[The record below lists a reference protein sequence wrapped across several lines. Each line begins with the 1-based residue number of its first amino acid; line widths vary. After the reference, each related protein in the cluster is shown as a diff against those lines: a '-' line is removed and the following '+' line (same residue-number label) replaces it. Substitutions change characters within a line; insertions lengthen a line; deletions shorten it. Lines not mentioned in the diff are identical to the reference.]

1 MGIIDNIAL
10 PDGANLTQLL
20 ACAKEQF
27 ERDRLDAAESLC
39 REILAQ
45 DANNAGA
52 LQYLGL
58 IAYKTGHAAAAAKIL
73 ARAAAEDGD
82 NSELLFYLANAHFAA
97 GAPGLAADHYTRAI
111 QIKPDFFAAIV
122 NLSNTLL
129 HQGDLAAAEDA
140 AIRALEIAPDNAE
153 ALSNLG
159 QVQLRAFRTSEA
171 IDSLTRA
178 LERSRN
184 KAQAL
189 TNLGA
194 AIQAAGDV
202 DGAMECFAKALQL
215 DPDCHLAERNSLMA
229 MLNQPDLT
237 EAERF
242 GAHRRYGARHHKP
255 AARRLRFENTSPA
268 PARKL
273 KIGYVSSDFR
283 DHPVGRNLL
292 PLIANHDAKAFE
304 IFLYAEEESN
314 DAISARF
321 RAHADHWIPAV
332 GFGDAGLAQRMR
344 QDGIDIAVFLAG
356 RFNLNRPQVA
366 AHRAAPV
373 QVSYHDC
380 ATSGL
385 DEMDYWLTDDLL
397 HPEDTAE
404 QFTERLY
411 RLPSFYQFTLPDVGP
426 GATPPP
432 ISKNGYVTFGCFN
445 KPEKISDRVFA
456 VWADI
461 LAQVPDARLALKY
474 RNLYADQG
482 LRDGW
487 LRRFI
492 AAGLAPERL
501 QFLYGDDGLADHLG
515 LYGGIDIALDP
526 FPFNGATTTF
536 EALAAGVPVIALWGD
551 NFAGRVAATLLSQI
565 GAADLASASVEDY
578 IRTACALAGDEARMA
593 SLRKNLGGQLRR
605 SDLCDGAAY
614 AKNVEAALRD
624 MWRQWC
630 LVRG

>member
-10 PDGANLTQLL
+10 PGGANLTQLL
-20 ACAKEQF
+20 ARAGEHF
-27 ERDRLDAAESLC
+27 ERDRLGAAESLC
-39 REILAQ
+39 REILTQ
-45 DANNAGA
+45 DPDNAGA
-52 LQYLGL
+52 LKYLGL
-58 IAYKTGHAAAAAKIL
+58 IAYKTGNAAAAAKIL

-97 GAPGLAADHYTRAI
+97 GAPGLAAEHYSRAI

-129 HQGDLAAAEDA
+129 HQGDLAGAEAAA
-140 AIRALEIAPDNAE
+140 VRALEIAPGNAE

-159 QVQLRAFRTSEA
+159 QVQLRSFRVSPA
-171 IDSLTRA
+171 IDSLKRA
-178 LERSRN
+178 LERGQN
-184 KAQAL
+184 KSQAL

-194 AIQAAGDV
+194 ALQAAGAV
-202 DGAMECFAKALQL
+202 DAAMDCFAQALQW
-215 DPDCHLAERNSLMA
+215 DPNCHLAERNALIA

-237 EAERF
+237 ETERF
-242 GAHRRYGARHHKP
+242 AAHRRYGARHRKP
-255 AARRLRFENTSPA
+255 AAGRMGFANTSPA
-268 PARKL
+268 PARRL

-292 PLIANHDAKAFE
+292 PLVANHDAQAFE
-304 IFLYAEEESN
+304 IFLYAEEESD
-314 DAISARF
+314 DAISAQF
-321 RAHADHWIPAV
+321 RAHADHWIPA
-332 GFGDAGLAQRMR
+332 GGIGDAGLARRMR

-373 QVSYHDC
+373 QISYHDC

-385 DEMDYWLTDDLL
+385 DEMDYWLTDDFL

-411 RLPSFYQFTLPDVGP
+411 RLPTFYQFTLPGDGP
-426 GATPPP
+426 GVTAPPCLE
-432 ISKNGYVTFGCFN
+432 NGYVTFGCFN
-445 KPEKISDRVFA
+445 KPEKINDRVFA

-461 LAQVPDARLALKY
+461 LAQVPHARLALKH
-474 RNLYADQG
+474 RDLYADEG
-482 LRDGW
+482 VRDGW
-487 LRRFI
+487 LKRFA

-501 QFLYGDDGLADHLG
+501 QFLCGNDGLADHLG

-536 EALAAGVPVIALWGD
+536 EALAAGVPVIALWGG

-565 GAADLASASVEDY
+565 GAPDLVSASHEDY
-578 IRTACALAGDEARMA
+578 IRTACALAGDRARMA
-593 SLRKNLGGQLRR
+593 ALRRNLGPRLRG

-630 LVRG
+630 LGRG